1 MEKKGGL
8 DCMMMELTDLKG
20 LVMTNQIRYEKRND
34 YKVPGFGRAWIHHVL
49 DPTMYSSCGPRCR
62 PKIYV
67 GKECRIYVEWFLTM
81 TFH

>member
-1 MEKKGGL
+1 
-8 DCMMMELTDLKG
+8 MMMELTDLKG

-62 PKIYV
+62 RREGNGTPLQYSCLENLMD
-67 GKECRIYVEWFLTM
+67 GRAW
-81 TFH
+81 